1 MMLHFSHLKKEE
13 KLPAYFCQIAACV
26 WNDNNNNFKKNQT
39 SLLLFV
45 YFLCF
50 YMCIFYI
57 LVKVFLLDN
66 PLLITIVQDKMIS
79 PNNFSYD
86 IMYLE
91 KM

>member
-1 MMLHFSHLKKEE
+1 
-13 KLPAYFCQIAACV
+13 
-26 WNDNNNNFKKNQT
+26 
-39 SLLLFV
+39 
-45 YFLCF
+45 
-50 YMCIFYI
+50 MCIFYI

-79 PNNFSYD
+79 PKNFSYD